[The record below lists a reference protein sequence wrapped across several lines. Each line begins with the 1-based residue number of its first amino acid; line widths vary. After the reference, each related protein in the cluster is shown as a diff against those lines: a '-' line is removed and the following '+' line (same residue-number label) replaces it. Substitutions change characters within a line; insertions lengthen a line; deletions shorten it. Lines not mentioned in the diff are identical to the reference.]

1 MYTTYY
7 DDAVITGPID
17 DGEREIVLASVRTLD
32 SCACKIIDT
41 YLKVHLYSQT
51 TWQWA
56 VSFADGKAT
65 SGGYKD
71 ILLSIGTYVNLGTR
85 EQVASIRLG
94 ATADD
99 CKSEVIYDA
108 PTPFFPGYSQGA
120 SEFE

>member
-1 MYTTYY
+1 MSYVKDWDLTPF
-7 DDAVITGPID
+7 ALF
-17 DGEREIVLASVRTLD
+17 DGEREIVLASVRTLN

-56 VSFADGKAT
+56 MSFTDGKAT
-65 SGGYKD
+65 SGWYKD
-71 ILLSIGTYVNLGTR
+71 ILLSTGSYVNLGTR

-108 PTPFFPGYSQGA
+108 PTPFFPGYSEQQTV
-120 SEFE
+120 FE